1 MRNALGRYWQALAAV
16 TAVATGY
23 FGVRQFFTDE
33 VSAGTSSGKV
43 AALVLFV
50 GAGLLVLAGLV
61 IHRTNPRR
69 GALMVIVGV
78 LPVAAVGG
86 FGVGLVFGLIASL
99 AGGLGWW
106 WVPVAIAS
114 AVATVSGLGAFS
126 AWWNASPNAVIT
138 NPRNTV
144 LPIALVV
151 VGLVAAGVGV
161 GLGLFT
167 SPLVA
172 VGALLFLFGAGIWT
186 RRLRTVR

>member
-16 TAVATGY
+16 TAVATGF

-33 VSAGTSSGKV
+33 VSAGINSGKV

-50 GAGLLVLAGLV
+50 GTGLLVLAGLV

-86 FGVGLVFGLIASL
+86 FGIGLVFGLIASL
-99 AGGLGWW
+99 AGGLEWW

-114 AVATVSGLGAFS
+114 AVATVAGFGAFS
-126 AWWNASPNAVIT
+126 AWWNASPKLIT
-138 NPRNTV
+138 ANPRTTM
-144 LPIALVV
+144 LPVALVI
-151 VGLVAAGVGV
+151 VGLLAAGLGV

-172 VGALLFLFGAGIWT
+172 VGALIAVIGAGIWT
-186 RRLRTVR
+186 RRLKTVR

>member
-16 TAVATGY
+16 TAVATGF

-33 VSAGTSSGKV
+33 VSAGINSGKV

-86 FGVGLVFGLIASL
+86 FGIGLVFGLIASL
-99 AGGLGWW
+99 AGGLEWW

-114 AVATVSGLGAFS
+114 AVATVAGFGAFS
-126 AWWNASPNAVIT
+126 AWWNASPKLVTA
-138 NPRNTV
+138 NPRTTM
-144 LPIALVV
+144 LPIALVI
-151 VGLVAAGVGV
+151 VGLLAAGLGV

-172 VGALLFLFGAGIWT
+172 VGGLIAVIGAGVWT
-186 RRLRTVR
+186 RRLKMVR